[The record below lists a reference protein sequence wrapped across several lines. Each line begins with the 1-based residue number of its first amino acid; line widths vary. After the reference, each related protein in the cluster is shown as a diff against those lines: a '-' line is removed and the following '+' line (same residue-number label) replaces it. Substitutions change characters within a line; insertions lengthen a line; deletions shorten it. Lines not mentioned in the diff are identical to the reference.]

1 MLGKKITVTVAQP
14 EVQLAGEG
22 RKVLYKGSVAL
33 GDHSSPKPVYLI
45 SYGDPKPEQPA
56 TVIAVVSSKGKEQFV
71 AAPENTVYY
80 APEIRS
86 VIEKAEGRPPERVSC
101 LYEKS
106 CGAVVYRVEGRTV
119 RFLVVKNK
127 NGRHWGFPKGHMEY
141 GESERQTALREV
153 LEETGLQVEEAVY
166 QFSLPNTYLYSGFLV
181 HTLDQFFLCKVKDT
195 SRIKA
200 MDDVAESFW
209 LPLDEVNPEEF
220 GLDSVREG
228 VRRFLKEHKL

>member
-1 MLGKKITVTVAQP
+1 MSCWCAAEEKNRQREHWTCP
-14 EVQLAGEG
+14 AG
-22 RKVLYKGSVAL
+22 L
-33 GDHSSPKPVYLI
+33 LI
-45 SYGDPKPEQPA
+45 
-56 TVIAVVSSKGKEQFV
+56 
-71 AAPENTVYY
+71 
-80 APEIRS
+80 
-86 VIEKAEGRPPERVSC
+86 
-101 LYEKS
+101 
-106 CGAVVYRVEGRTV
+106 
-119 RFLVVKNK
+119 
-127 NGRHWGFPKGHMEY
+127 W
-141 GESERQTALREV
+141 